1 MTSLRAWLK
10 KALVELEELEAN
22 VTTDEDND
30 DANSRTRAKPDA
42 AADVYISTKA
52 RLLLMCMLKQMLLL
66 MPMLMLGDAAN
77 ERAIR
82 ATRARE
88 QGGPKNSHP

>member
-1 MTSLRAWLK
+1 MSL
-10 KALVELEELEAN
+10 KALVELVELEAN
-22 VTTDEDND
+22 VATDEDND
-30 DANSRTRAKPDA
+30 DANSHTHAKPDA
-42 AADVYISTKA
+42 AADVYISTNA
-52 RLLLMCMLKQMLLL
+52 GLLLMFMLKQMLLL

-88 QGGPKNSHP
+88 QEGPKNSRP

>member
-1 MTSLRAWLK
+1 MLL
-10 KALVELEELEAN
+10 KALVELVELEAN
-22 VTTDEDND
+22 VATDEDND
-30 DANSRTRAKPDA
+30 DANSHTHAKPDA
-42 AADVYISTKA
+42 AADVYISTNA
-52 RLLLMCMLKQMLLL
+52 GLMFMLKQMLLL

-88 QGGPKNSHP
+88 QEGPKNSRP

>member
-1 MTSLRAWLK
+1 M
-10 KALVELEELEAN
+10 ELEAN
-22 VTTDEDND
+22 VATDEDND
-30 DANSRTRAKPDA
+30 DANSHTHAKPDA
-42 AADVYISTKA
+42 AADVYISTNA
-52 RLLLMCMLKQMLLL
+52 GLMFMLKQMLLL